1 VSDSNTNSNLANPN
15 NNYRPSK
22 DVYYWNIAKE
32 VAQRTTCMSVKGGTV
47 IINGDQIIATGYIGA
62 PRGTKDCYER
72 GNCLRRELNVPSGTR
87 YELCRSVHSEQNALI
102 NAARAGVS
110 VLGSTLYLYFV
121 KKTTTE
127 GDKFVKSYPCLMCKK
142 LMINAG
148 VKRFVGNDENGNVVS
163 YNVEDWVKDWSDKD
177 IIDDKVKY
185 DSKYTSEEAKAN
197 KERK

>member
-1 VSDSNTNSNLANPN
+1 
-15 NNYRPSK
+15 
-22 DVYYWNIAKE
+22 
-32 VAQRTTCMSVKGGTV
+32 
-47 IINGDQIIATGYIGA
+47 
-62 PRGTKDCYER
+62 
-72 GNCLRRELNVPSGTR
+72 
-87 YELCRSVHSEQNALI
+87 
-102 NAARAGVS
+102 
-110 VLGSTLYLYFV
+110 
-121 KKTTTE
+121 
-127 GDKFVKSYPCLMCKK
+127 MCKK